1 MNNPF
6 ITDLSVINNY
16 KKTLGKDFLVKFIET
31 VIVET
36 DQIFNEL
43 EQKILIQ
50 NSYDTKETLQNLYKS
65 MERIGATVISQ
76 EIISLIQRYDA
87 LSLEER
93 MNRLKELQN
102 TFGAA
107 KPFLRQAAQ

>member
-1 MNNPF
+1 M
-6 ITDLSVINNY
+6 
-16 KKTLGKDFLVKFIET
+16 KFIENI
-31 VIVET
+31 IVET

-43 EQKILIQ
+43 EQKVLIQ

-76 EIISLIQRYDA
+76 QIISLIQHYDT
-87 LSLEER
+87 LSLEEKTR
-93 MNRLKELQN
+93 TLKELQN
-102 TFGAA
+102 TFCSA